1 MKTCN
6 VDDDQDF
13 FQDNSLDVEDDEETP
28 STGIGDA
35 RTEPPDPQEGD
46 ESGSS
51 ISRMKKKC
59 TATEDILKGSS
70 ELINPFVHHLELT
83 TTYEKLKA
91 AILSVIVLPLRIGII
106 ASLLVLAWC
115 VALLGMWGITEEEFA
130 NKPLEGWR
138 KKIKFLICNLVRLT
152 YRAGGMSVKTI
163 GKQASRSEAP
173 ILVGAPHST
182 FLDGVVVYHT
192 NFPCILVRKESGS
205 NIWLGMIMNYHQP
218 LYVRRDNPESRHK
231 SIQAII
237 DRAKSPL
244 DWSQILIFPEG
255 TTTNRSCLISFKPG
269 AFYPGLPIQPMIIRY
284 PNKMDTVTWTWDG
297 PGALKILWQT
307 LLQPHTFVEIEF
319 LPVYNPSEDE
329 RRDPKLYAQNVRR
342 LMAKELGIPT
352 LDYTYQDCQLV
363 SKAKKLSYSKDSIM
377 LQAHQLRVQLGLSRT
392 EIELKMIAESPKL
405 LVGPG
410 IPVSFSQFATLL
422 NLNQMDPGAKEL
434 FSLFQ
439 KGGVLDLKEY
449 IMCVILVSS
458 CSTKSEM
465 IKKAFQVCGGDMS
478 SYDFVILLR
487 LILGVDDRTSK
498 VIFREITPSNR
509 HKRITYDMFEDY
521 ARTKAEFAPYVGR
534 RDRPAIE
541 MKFEAKKVK

>member
-13 FQDNSLDVEDDEETP
+13 FQDNSLDVEDDE
-28 STGIGDA
+28 
-35 RTEPPDPQEGD
+35 
-46 ESGSS
+46 
-51 ISRMKKKC
+51 
-59 TATEDILKGSS
+59 
-70 ELINPFVHHLELT
+70 
-83 TTYEKLKA
+83 A

>member
-1 MKTCN
+1 MMIINIEGITGRPCWKASHSRTDLMMKDSTIEHAIPRR
-6 VDDDQDF
+6 
-13 FQDNSLDVEDDEETP
+13 SLVH
-28 STGIGDA
+28 
-35 RTEPPDPQEGD
+35 
-46 ESGSS
+46 
-51 ISRMKKKC
+51 ISLRKKK
-59 TATEDILKGSS
+59 
-70 ELINPFVHHLELT
+70 INISAR
-83 TTYEKLKA
+83 A

-115 VALLGMWGITEEEFA
+115 VALLGMWGITEEDFA

-138 KKIKFLICNLVRLT
+138 KKIKFLICNIVRLT

-205 NIWLGMIMNYHQP
+205 NIWLGSWLSGQNIWINMIMNYHQP

-237 DRAKSPL
+237 ERATSPL

-377 LQAHQLRVQLGLSRT
+377 LQAHQLRVQIGLSRT

-405 LVGPG
+405 LIGPG
-410 IPVSFSQFATLL
+410 IPVSYSQFATLL

-449 IMCVILVSS
+449 LMCVVLVSS
-458 CSTKSEM
+458 CSSKYEM
-465 IKKAFQVCGGDMS
+465 VKKAFQMCGGDMS

-521 ARTKAEFAPYVGR
+521 ARTKAEFASYVGR

-541 MKFEAKKVK
+541 MKSEAKKVK